1 MRRVPIFPLSH
12 RALATLCIIALS
24 IIFIA
29 VFFLSPPLA
38 DYKHVSTETGKVFR
52 VDLKGVRYNRNEAEI
67 LVKLENGKIIY
78 MVVPT
83 RRIVTIGQ
91 SIEVD
96 ILEAEGKKT
105 RYRLAQTDTTP

>member
-1 MRRVPIFPLSH
+1 
-12 RALATLCIIALS
+12 
-24 IIFIA
+24 
-29 VFFLSPPLA
+29 VFFLSPSLA

-52 VDLKGVRYNRNEAEI
+52 VDVKDIRYNRNEAEI

-83 RRIVTIGQ
+83 RRIITIGQ

-96 ILEAEGKKT
+96 IIKAEGKKP
-105 RYRLAQTDTTP
+105 RYRLAQTPNP